1 MRRLRMGFTLVELL
15 VVIGIIA
22 ILIALL
28 LPALNA
34 AREQAKASVCLSNL
48 RQIGTAMAMYS
59 AEYKGYIVPG
69 YLRRNPFPGN
79 TGRGEENWAT
89 LLCALGYV
97 KGASILDY
105 YPSNPSESI
114 PGNTA
119 FNSVGSPI
127 NTVFRCPSAS
137 GGDLNWWKENDP
149 NHQPQSKTDG
159 RNQMYWRRQAV
170 TYGGLAGRGTAP
182 MVDCFYGFNG
192 VVPTLAEMQANTGQV
207 PFFPMRT
214 LDYDNAAARG
224 RITGQL
230 TKTSQIKRSSDT
242 AMIYDGVMCHDL
254 RTNRISLRHAKQSQ
268 TNVLFADGHAA
279 PVQKGDLPIG
289 DTAANSE
296 LRGADTL
303 SRVPF
308 PRWRMDQP

>member
-22 ILIALL
+22 ILIGIL
-28 LPALNA
+28 LPALSA
-34 AREQAKASVCLSNL
+34 AREQAKASQCLSNL
-48 RQIGTAMAMYS
+48 RQIGTAMAAYA
-59 AEYKGYIVPG
+59 AENKNFVVPG
-69 YLRRNPFPGN
+69 YLRRNPFPNN

-89 LLCALGYV
+89 LLCARGYI

-105 YPSNPSESI
+105 YPANPSESI
-114 PGNTA
+114 PGETA
-119 FNSVGSPI
+119 FNSAGSPI
-127 NTVFRCPSAS
+127 NTVFRCPS
-137 GGDLNWWKENDP
+137 GGDLGWKENDP

-159 RNQMYWRRQAV
+159 RNSMYWRRQSV
-170 TYGGLAGRGTAP
+170 TYGGLGGRGTAP

-192 VVPTLAEMQANTGQV
+192 VVPTLAEMQTNTGQV
-207 PFFPMRT
+207 PYFPMRT
-214 LDYDNAAARG
+214 LDYDNGAAKG

-230 TKTSQIKRSSDT
+230 TKITQIKRSSDT
-242 AMIYDGVMCHDL
+242 VMIYDGVMCHDL

-279 PVQKGDLPIG
+279 AVQKGNLPNG
-289 DTAANSE
+289 DTAADSE
-296 LRGADTL
+296 LRSADTL
-303 SRVPF
+303 SRIPF